1 MCLLKYF
8 FSMDSNNHFT
18 LNKLNVVCFVCFLLF
33 LDEIKALHERVY
45 NDAKNWFANLPLLS
59 RVSLEFAQA

>member
-1 MCLLKYF
+1 MLSVCL
-8 FSMDSNNHFT
+8 
-18 LNKLNVVCFVCFLLF
+18 FVCFLLF

-59 RVSLEFAQA
+59 RVSLEFAQTYCMAYFNIYI

>member
-1 MCLLKYF
+1 MLPVL
-8 FSMDSNNHFT
+8 S
-18 LNKLNVVCFVCFLLF
+18 FVCFLLF

>member
-1 MCLLKYF
+1 
-8 FSMDSNNHFT
+8 MDLNNHFT
-18 LNKLNVVCFVCFLLF
+18 LKQTECCMFCLFVCLFFVF

-59 RVSLEFAQA
+59 RVSLKFAQLHGLF